1 MEIHQSLIA
10 KPSCLAIDPARN
22 VQYGHPAWEIL
33 IAPEQPDADHRR
45 DRAVN
50 DAQASNGRRIRSR
63 EENRMAQG
71 SRKTGWLLAAAS
83 ALALGTAAA
92 PAQAQ
97 QDGVIRIGVTIRMI
111 VENGLKYGQ
120 MLKDELDAANAAGGI
135 NGKRLEVV
143 LLDDECKPDKGIA
156 NVNRFIHQNRV
167 HLVIG
172 STCSSVSLPM
182 VDITAKE
189 EVPQIVPH
197 STNANITR
205 KNSAWV
211 FRTAV
216 SERFYASVH
225 AKYLSENVGKK
236 VAYLYTNDGAA
247 VGFAKDYMA
256 FMKKNYNIDPA
267 YEAQMQETDL
277 DFRAHLLR
285 IKSLGVEVLAIGGQA
300 DAIARISQ
308 QSIEVGI
315 PSRVRRVAAS
325 AASNAPVPELAGDA
339 AVGLTYA
346 AAFNCNDEREVAKKF
361 VSMVREKYKVR
372 CPDHDFSQ
380 AYETA
385 QLVKLAL
392 GNARLGLTDA
402 TLKADRAAIRDALA
416 GIRNY
421 SGLASGPINFC
432 ADPTPQCRDGNR
444 TGILVEYTKGGKDFD
459 SRVLARVSFD
469 ADFGL

>member
-1 MEIHQSLIA
+1 MSRFLKQTLRA
-10 KPSCLAIDPARN
+10 ALPAATLAMGMATAPA
-22 VQYGHPAWEIL
+22 
-33 IAPEQPDADHRR
+33 
-45 DRAVN
+45 
-50 DAQASNGRRIRSR
+50 
-63 EENRMAQG
+63 MAQ
-71 SRKTGWLLAAAS
+71 
-83 ALALGTAAA
+83 
-92 PAQAQ
+92 
-97 QDGVIRIGVTIRMI
+97 DNVIRVGVTLRMV

-120 MLKDELDAANAAGGI
+120 MVKDELEAVNAAGGI
-135 NGKRLEVV
+135 NGKKIEII

-156 NVNRFIHQNRV
+156 NVNRFIHQHKV
-167 HLVIG
+167 HLVLG

-197 STNANITR
+197 STNANVTK

-236 VAYLYTNDGAA
+236 VAYLYTTDSAGI
-247 VGFAKDYMA
+247 GFARDYMA
-256 FMKKNYNIDPA
+256 FMRKTYNIEPL

-277 DFRAHLLR
+277 DFRSHLLK
-285 IKSLGVEVLAIGGQA
+285 IKSLGAEVLAIGGQS
-300 DAIARISQ
+300 DAIARIAQ
-308 QSIEVGI
+308 QSFEVGI

-339 AVGLTYA
+339 AKGLTFA
-346 AAFNCNDEREVAKKF
+346 AAFVCTDDRPVAQQF
-361 VSMVREKYKVR
+361 VKMVQTKYGVR

-392 GNARLGLTDA
+392 GKAQLTLTDA
-402 TLKADRAAIRDALA
+402 SLKADRAAIRDAFA
-416 GIRNY
+416 NIRDY
-421 SGLASGPINFC
+421 QGLASGPISFC
-432 ADPTPQCRDGNR
+432 AEPTPQCRDGNR
-444 TGILVEYTKGGKDFD
+444 TGILVEYTKGGKDYD
-459 SRVLARVSFD
+459 MRVLARVSFE
-469 ADFGL
+469 ADFGLGQ